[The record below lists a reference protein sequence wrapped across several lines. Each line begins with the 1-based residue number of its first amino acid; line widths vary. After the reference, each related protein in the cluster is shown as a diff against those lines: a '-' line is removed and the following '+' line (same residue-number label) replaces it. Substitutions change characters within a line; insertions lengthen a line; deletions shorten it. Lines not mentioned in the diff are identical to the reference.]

1 MRRSWIV
8 QVGVACLFLLAIA
21 ACARKERQEPT
32 ESATSVVP
40 TATNTAVPATPT
52 AEPTIEQPTA
62 TPRPTEA
69 PTDTAVPATPTADP
83 TLEEPTATPQ
93 PTEVPSPT
101 ATPIPTPRSL
111 AEGEC
116 IAWYETPAFLD
127 QEVCVEGKV
136 NFVRSANPA
145 RTLFFLVLD
154 PSVPD
159 IDHCCGLFYGW
170 LYAKKLYDPLPDG
183 GLSAL
188 FEGKCVRLHG
198 KVEKAEGKEN
208 RKMPI
213 KAPEQLEIIEC
224 SECQIPDACGF

>member
-1 MRRSWIV
+1 MMRKVWIV
-8 QVGVACLFLLAIA
+8 QVLVSCLLMLAMVACAG
-21 ACARKERQEPT
+21 KEPQEPT
-32 ESATSVVP
+32 EPATSVVP
-40 TATNTAVPATPT
+40 TATDTTVPATPT
-52 AEPTIEQPTA
+52 TEPTIEKPTA
-62 TPRPTEA
+62 T
-69 PTDTAVPATPTADP
+69 
-83 TLEEPTATPQ
+83 LTATPQ
-93 PTEVPSPT
+93 PTEATSPT
-101 ATPIPTPRSL
+101 ATPIPTPRPL

-170 LYAKKLYDPLPDG
+170 LYAKKLYDPMPEG

-188 FEGKCVRLHG
+188 FEDKCVRLHG
-198 KVEKAEGKEN
+198 KVEKAEGQGQ

>member
-1 MRRSWIV
+1 MRKVWIV
-8 QVGVACLFLLAIA
+8 EVLVACLLLLTIA
-21 ACARKERQEPT
+21 ACAGKERQEPT
-32 ESATSVVP
+32 EPVAKVVPSATD
-40 TATNTAVPATPT
+40 TAVPATPT
-52 AEPTIEQPTA
+52 AEPTIEEPKA
-62 TPRPTEA
+62 TPPPTEA
-69 PTDTAVPATPTADP
+69 PTDTAVPATPTAEP
-83 TLEEPTATPQ
+83 TLEQ
-93 PTEVPSPT
+93 PT
-101 ATPIPTPRSL
+101 ATPIPTPRPL

-116 IAWYETPAFLD
+116 ITWYETPAFLD

-170 LYAKKLYDPLPDG
+170 LYVKNLYDPLPEG
-183 GLSAL
+183 GLSAV

-198 KVEKAEGKEN
+198 KIEKAEGKEN

-224 SECQIPDACGF
+224 SECQIPEACGF